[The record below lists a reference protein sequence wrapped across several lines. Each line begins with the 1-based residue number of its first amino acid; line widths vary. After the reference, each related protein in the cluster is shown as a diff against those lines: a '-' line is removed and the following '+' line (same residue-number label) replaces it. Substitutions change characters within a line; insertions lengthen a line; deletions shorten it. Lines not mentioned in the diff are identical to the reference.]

1 MNMTWIGH
9 NPIWKE
15 LPIRISKTL
24 MCMTSYQYI
33 QSKETSDTF
42 AFPFDFHSKCWES
55 AYNPTK
61 ETNLA
66 INLNYVDYG
75 DGELQ
80 N

>member
-1 MNMTWIGH
+1 MTWIGH

-15 LPIRISKTL
+15 LP
-24 MCMTSYQYI
+24 I

-55 AYNPTK
+55 AYNPAK

-75 DGELQ
+75 DGKLQ